1 MSAAASELL
10 PRLVTQAQLETER
23 SAILAWATKRGWR
36 VEISPAG
43 RVIRAGTTHPA
54 ARLALTAV
62 ADCAWYP
69 SAAPAW
75 RFMDAGGDSPRSAY
89 PAPGGVPGITGSIF
103 HPNGL
108 ICAPWNRLAYSELG
122 GVHND
127 WGGIANWKTAARGY
141 TQAHTIADM
150 LQTLMIHL
158 MASPGMMA

>member
-10 PRLVTQAQLETER
+10 PRFVTQAQLETEQP
-23 SAILAWATKRGWR
+23 AIAAWATKHGWSIG
-36 VEISPAG
+36 ISPADRMI
-43 RVIRAGTTHPA
+43 RVRTTHPA
-54 ARLALTAV
+54 AVLTLAAV

-69 SAAPAW
+69 SAPPAW
-75 RFMDAGGDSPRSAY
+75 QFVDAAGASPRSAY
-89 PAPGGVPGITGSIF
+89 PAPGNIAGISGSIF